1 MAGIYHTV
9 LMPRSISAALKCWH
23 VDHDRRTGR
32 QQVLE
37 AVIKAALV
45 EPEWVLLSLDRSHLQ
60 GARDPND
67 PHDTWSIGLQKQ
79 YWDGI
84 EAHQDLVGLP
94 SRGEAVRELLRLGL
108 GLPQPRFIDGRR
120 QPSGSK
126 LIGPHDGEAK
136 AAIVELHQSG
146 LSFGEIGGR
155 LGVSRQYA
163 HQTIKQW
170 RAARA
175 KNLQTEIDQLHDEGK
190 SIPAIAAEVSAPR
203 QYVRKVLAR
212 PSPPSAQEPV
222 RWWEG
227 AA

>member
-9 LMPRSISAALKCWH
+9 LMPRSISAALKHWH

-67 PHDTWSIGLQKQ
+67 PHDTWSVGLQKQ

-170 RAARA
+170 RASRVQG
-175 KNLQTEIDQLHDEGK
+175 LRTEIDQLHDEGM

-212 PSPPSAQEPV
+212 PGPPPAQEPV